1 MLNNLFNNEQ
11 RAVSFQTVWGAGE
24 PFGLQSEAGVSV
36 TTGKSFEIVAFFS
49 AVSLISDTISTLPC
63 GAYLRLGNTRQPL
76 SPRPVWLDQPDID
89 LATRAAFFQQVF
101 SALLVHGNSYTR
113 VFRDAQGQVVNLVNL
128 DPEKVEVER
137 SAIGRKV
144 FRYEGEGKAL
154 TTDEI
159 IHIVDLILPGDL
171 KGLSRVEKLKQA
183 LGLNIALS
191 DYAARFFGTG
201 ASASG
206 IIEFPG
212 NLTQEQAK
220 QLADGFDSRHRNG
233 TRRAHR
239 TGVLSAGAKF
249 VKTDSDPEKSQALES
264 RKFAVEEIARA
275 FNVPLHLMGVPGTA
289 SYASVEQNAL
299 QFVSMTLRPLA
310 EKVEAAFSRLLPGD
324 AFIKFNFADLLR
336 ADVEARVRSYS
347 VGTQA
352 GFYSTND
359 VRKLEDMPPVA
370 GGDQYRVPLA
380 NINLEDAQI
389 ITDDKKVMMANRL
402 VNVGFDPAQVLAALG
417 LPAIA
422 HTGVPSV
429 MLQGVA
435 QIDPEA
441 PESVYE
447 AK

>member
-1 MLNNLFNNEQ
+1 MLGNLFEQ

-24 PFGLQSEAGVSV
+24 PWGLQSESGVSV
-36 TTGKSFEIVAFFS
+36 TTKKSFEIVAFFS

-63 GAYLRLGNTRQPL
+63 GAYLRIGATRRPL
-76 SPRPVWLDQPDID
+76 NPRPMWLDQPDID
-89 LATRAAFFQQVF
+89 LSTRAAFFQQVF
-101 SALLVHGNSYTR
+101 SSLLVHGNSYTR
-113 VFRDAQGQVVNLVNL
+113 IFRDNQGQVVNLVNL

-137 SAIGRKV
+137 SKVGRKIY
-144 FRYEGEGKAL
+144 RYDGEGKPL
-154 TTDEI
+154 TSDEI
-159 IHIVDLILPGDL
+159 IHIVDLILPGEL
-171 KGLSRVEKLKQA
+171 KGLSRVEKLKQS

-206 IIEFPG
+206 VIEFPG
-212 NLTQEQAK
+212 NLTAEQAK

-233 TRRAHR
+233 SRRAHK
-239 TGVLSAGAKF
+239 TGVLSGGAKF
-249 VKTDSDPEKSQALES
+249 VATQTDPEKSQALES

-336 ADVEARVRSYS
+336 ADIEARVRSYS
-347 VGTQA
+347 VGSQA

-359 VRKLEDMPPVA
+359 IRRFEDMEPVEQ
-370 GGDQYRVPLA
+370 GDQYRVPLA
-380 NINLEDAQI
+380 NIALADTNI
-389 ITDDKKVMMANRL
+389 ITEEKKVKMVQQL
-402 VNVGFDPAQVLAALG
+402 VISGFTPAEALAAVG
-417 LPAIA
+417 LPAIS
-422 HTGVPSV
+422 HTGLPSTQ
-429 MLQGVA
+429 LQPVA
-435 QIDPEA
+435 QINPDDPEA
-441 PESVYE
+441 VY
-447 AK
+447 

>member
-1 MLNNLFNNEQ
+1 MLGNLFGEQ

-24 PFGLQSEAGVSV
+24 PWGLQSESGVNV
-36 TTGKSFEIVAFFS
+36 TTKKSFEIVAFFS

-76 SPRPVWLDQPDID
+76 NPRPVWLDQPDVD
-89 LATRAAFFQQVF
+89 LSTRAAFFQQVF
-101 SALLVHGNSYTR
+101 SSLLVHGNSYTR

-144 FRYEGEGKAL
+144 YKVQNEGRMLSG
-154 TTDEI
+154 DEV
-159 IHIVDLILPGDL
+159 IHIVDLILPGEL
-171 KGLSRVEKLKQA
+171 KGLSRVETLKQA

-206 IIEFPG
+206 VIEFPG
-212 NLTQEQAK
+212 NLTSEQAK
-220 QLADGFDSRHRNG
+220 QLADGFDARHRNG

-239 TGVLSAGAKF
+239 TGVLSGGAKF
-249 VKTDSDPEKSQALES
+249 VATQTDPEASQALES

-359 VRKLEDMPPVA
+359 VRKLEDMPPVE

-380 NINLEDAQI
+380 NINLVDANVVTEDR
-389 ITDDKKVMMANRL
+389 KVLMANRL
-402 VNVGFDPAQVLAALG
+402 VTSGFKPEQVLAALG
-417 LPAIA
+417 LPPIE

-435 QIDPEA
+435 QIDPEDPTA
-441 PESVYE
+441 VYE
-447 AK
+447 AN